1 VQAVIEPDVVDSSC
15 ESEDDENPESG
26 APTTEPGFPGIDD
39 SPTLDRIVSSRP
51 DAEFIKQTL
60 RKQVN
65 HDTLFAY
72 GHCLESHLY
81 LLMSRLERRKG
92 AAGGKLRLV

>member
-1 VQAVIEPDVVDSSC
+1 MQAVIAPDVVDSSC
-15 ESEDDENPESG
+15 ESEDDEAPESG

-39 SPTLDRIVSSRP
+39 SPTLDRIVGSRP

-60 RKQVN
+60 RSQVY

-72 GHCLESHLY
+72 GHCLQSHSY
-81 LLMSRLERRKG
+81 MLMSRRERRMLEWI
-92 AAGGKLRLV
+92 AI